1 MNRTEC
7 FYDKISSRMV
17 GTVVF
22 TVSLLLAVI
31 GALIL
36 PVFGFF
42 FALPLIILA
51 GIFMLAP
58 DSKACRL
65 LSAKEEERGTA

>member
-7 FYDKISSRMV
+7 FYDKLSSRMI
-17 GTVVF
+17 GSLVF
-22 TVSLLLAVI
+22 VFSLLLAII
-31 GALIL
+31 GAIVL

-42 FALPLIILA
+42 FALPLIVLA

-58 DSKACRL
+58 DSRACRM
-65 LSAKEEERGTA
+65 LSPKKN